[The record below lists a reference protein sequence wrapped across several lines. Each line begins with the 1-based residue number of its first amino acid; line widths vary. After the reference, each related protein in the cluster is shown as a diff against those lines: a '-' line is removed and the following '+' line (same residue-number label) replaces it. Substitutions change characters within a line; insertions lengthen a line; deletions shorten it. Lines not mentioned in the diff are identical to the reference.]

1 MRLQVAFDFLDLTET
16 IRITEEIAELVEVI
30 EVGTLLLWREGLETI
45 REMKRRFPD
54 VFLLV
59 DSKIADAGKTEAAF
73 LVDAGADAITVLGSA
88 TADTIRAAVDEAH
101 QWERRIVGDTIGWV
115 DPVETARFLKSL
127 GVDEVC
133 VNASADKTPTPE
145 SYDGL
150 GAVRAALPGTSVSV
164 SGSITT
170 DLIPTIVKHGPET
183 LIVGRAVTQSVSP
196 RKAVEELRAAIDAAG
211 SE

>member
-16 IRITEEIAELVEVI
+16 IRIAEEIAELVEVI

-115 DPVETARFLKSL
+115 DPVETARFLKSF